1 MFLTVKDV
9 MVKKVI
15 AIESDQTV
23 KNAAILMNKHRIG
36 CCIVSKN
43 DKIVGMLTERDILTR
58 LVAVSGDPD
67 KTVVSEIMSEP
78 AIVVEPSLALDEAVK
93 LMFEHRIKKLP
104 VVKSSKNQRK
114 LVGIVTLTDIARV
127 HPQLIKTLKGLFEMI
142 KENPPRSIDKVI
154 GYYIV

>member
-15 AIESDQTV
+15 AIDSDQTV
-23 KNAAILMNKHRIG
+23 KNAAILMSKHGIG

-43 DKIVGMLTERDILTR
+43 DKIVGILTERDILTR
-58 LVAVSGDPD
+58 LVAVAGDPD
-67 KTVVSEIMSEP
+67 KTTVSEIMSEP

-93 LMFEHRIKKLP
+93 LMFVHRIKKLP
-104 VVKSSKNQRK
+104 VVKRSKNQGK
-114 LVGIVTLTDIARV
+114 LVGLVTLTDIARV
-127 HPQLIKTLKGLFEMI
+127 HPQLIKTLKELFEMI

-154 GYYIV
+154 RYYIV